1 MGLFSRL
8 FPRYKPITAEGE
20 ARTMMEQQIEQLA
33 HRQTQLISAIAEAEA
48 ELTGVNEV
56 LQALR
61 TAVDACNPNVRLI
74 ERQISEALD
83 ANLVFPLGSDSDE
96 DGAEDGNRNAPGGP
110 EVPSFLVNGAR

>member
-8 FPRYKPITAEGE
+8 FPRYRPITAEGE

-83 ANLVFPLGSDSDE
+83 ANLILPLGSGTDAEGTDASDRVAQ
-96 DGAEDGNRNAPGGP
+96 GSA